1 MSEKLSEETLGEVPS
16 VNEVLRFSRGLVKGG
31 VFRNEEE
38 AVREFKIIRE
48 RKLKRKMAMS
58 I

>member
-1 MSEKLSEETLGEVPS
+1 MPEELSEETLGEVPS
-16 VNEVLRFSRGLVKGG
+16 VNEVLRFSRGLVKDG

-38 AVREFKIIRE
+38 AVQEFKICRE
-48 RKLKRKMAMS
+48 RKLKRKMGMS